1 MLTGRRQQT
10 EVNISIVIF
19 IKMRL
24 KKYEDSIK
32 AYRDTLSPLDTA
44 EAKRR
49 EKVFAEWYKI
59 GYAEGYTKG
68 FAEGLAEGIAMV
80 TRRMLAMGMTAD
92 YIADA
97 TGLSKKEIKDI
108 ADRQEAKGRS

>member
-1 MLTGRRQQT
+1 
-10 EVNISIVIF
+10 
-19 IKMRL
+19 MRL

-59 GYAEGYTKG
+59 GYAEGYP
-68 FAEGLAEGIAMV
+68 
-80 TRRMLAMGMTAD
+80 
-92 YIADA
+92 
-97 TGLSKKEIKDI
+97 
-108 ADRQEAKGRS
+108 